1 MADKAEVI
9 GEIREI
15 FSEYT
20 EFLRVAWHGLGL
32 PEPTS
37 RQYELAEFMQH
48 GGNEIFVAGFR
59 GIGKSFVAGAY
70 GVFRLLHNPSDNI
83 FTLSASAEKAD
94 ELSLFA
100 RRLLDNPML
109 PFLHHLQP
117 RKGSRD
123 NIARWDVGPA
133 PNQQMPS
140 WKSIGVEGQIQGARS
155 NLCILD
161 DIETLANSKTPAA
174 RENLLKQAADTES
187 TKVPDDPHAQ
197 SIWLGTF
204 QSYDSIYKQ
213 LRDRGFS
220 CRIWPSRYPSEDD
233 MPAYLGCLAPS
244 LLTELR
250 DNPELATSGHKGRG
264 AVTDTRFSEEF
275 LLKREK
281 LLGKAQY
288 QLQFQLN
295 PHLQDLDAY
304 PLRLEDLIVM
314 DCNPEVTP
322 TELTPGTAR
331 EHRLDTL
338 PCVGHTG
345 DYFHGPAKVGD
356 AMSPYSTKV
365 MAVDPS
371 GTKGKDETAF
381 AIVGAGAGCAHLL
394 DFGGRSDGTSKAT
407 MEMLAKAARRWRVNE
422 ILIESN
428 FGGGTWTELFRST
441 LRKIYPC
448 TITEVRAKG
457 SKEQRICDTLEPI
470 VQARKLVVDR
480 RAIESE
486 FKRATSAGRPERAKA
501 KMMMHQIAHI
511 KRQKHALEHDDRVDA
526 LEMACAHLRQHIG
539 MDQDVLA
546 EQAREDALNRQL
558 DDFVGVVFG
567 KEAKPMTWIDLP
579 GSR

>member
-1 MADKAEVI
+1 
-9 GEIREI
+9 
-15 FSEYT
+15 
-20 EFLRVAWHGLGL
+20 
-32 PEPTS
+32 
-37 RQYELAEFMQH
+37 
-48 GGNEIFVAGFR
+48 
-59 GIGKSFVAGAY
+59 
-70 GVFRLLHNPSDNI
+70 
-83 FTLSASAEKAD
+83 
-94 ELSLFA
+94 
-100 RRLLDNPML
+100 
-109 PFLHHLQP
+109 
-117 RKGSRD
+117 
-123 NIARWDVGPA
+123 
-133 PNQQMPS
+133 
-140 WKSIGVEGQIQGARS
+140 
-155 NLCILD
+155 
-161 DIETLANSKTPAA
+161 
-174 RENLLKQAADTES
+174 
-187 TKVPDDPHAQ
+187 
-197 SIWLGTF
+197 
-204 QSYDSIYKQ
+204 
-213 LRDRGFS
+213 
-220 CRIWPSRYPSEDD
+220 

-244 LLTELR
+244 LLAELR

-381 AIVGAGAGCAHLL
+381 AIVAAGAGCAHLL

-441 LRKIYPC
+441 LRRIYPC

-546 EQAREDALNRQL
+546 ERARDEAFERSLESFL
-558 DDFVGVVFG
+558 DTVYGQSRNPTDVWVR
-567 KEAKPMTWIDLP
+567 LP
-579 GSR
+579 GQ